1 MFNPK
6 TIALV
11 GATDKEGSIG
21 RILLE
26 NLLSCT
32 ERRIYPI
39 NPSRKTLLG
48 VPVYH
53 HLAAVSEKIDLAVIA
68 TPAPTVPV
76 IVEECGKS
84 GVAGVVVVSSGF
96 KETGQE
102 GLDREEAL
110 AATGKRYG
118 MRIMGPDSLGFMRP
132 HMGLNVTPV
141 DSTPQPGNI
150 AFISQSEGFGRALI
164 DWGIDTHLG
173 FSMFASLGSMID
185 IDLADLID
193 FIGYDPHTR
202 SIMIYMEENIGEVK
216 KFISAARG
224 FARNKPI
231 VLLRPAG
238 ITATQKRHYT
248 LTGRIATSDKV
259 YDAVFKRVGVVRVRT
274 AGELFNTAGVLYS
287 RHLPKGPKLLVMGN
301 VRGVGVM
308 AVNKLLELD
317 GTVARLSP
325 DNLLRAKAFMPPFWK
340 EGATID
346 LLRDADLTR
355 YREVLKSAL
364 GDRGIDGILLIYTPQ
379 GGVGSTELAQAV
391 AELAEKASKPIITV
405 WMGGKEARKGR
416 EVLLRNN
423 VPAYDTPEEAV
434 RTYIYMYNYER
445 NLNIL
450 NETPAEVP
458 IDVAPPKNNLKAL
471 VRKVLAEGRIV
482 LTEEESRR
490 FLSNYH
496 IPMIKTRT
504 VRNVE
509 EAAAVAKEEG
519 YPVVLKVVA
528 KEIMDVRAKGGVVS
542 GIATEE
548 ELRQAF
554 EKMLKNV
561 KEQTPGCTIA
571 GVIVQRM
578 IQKSH
583 REIMLGAKKD
593 DRFGSVILFGAGD
606 VGGGVYGD
614 CSIGLPPLNQTLAA
628 RLMVDTKVYR
638 ILQEYPGEPAV
649 DMRKLEEIVLS
660 FSILITDFPEIAE
673 MDINPIVIA
682 EGRFEALD
690 VRIILDPTVSHN
702 QAAHPHLVIS
712 PYPTKYISRWQL
724 TDGTDVLVRPIRPE
738 DEPLEHEMLTS
749 LSKKTLKE
757 RFFQTLSEI
766 THEMHVRFCN
776 IDYEREIALVA
787 EIKEDNKRRFIG
799 TARLIIEPDS
809 KKAEFAVVVHDL
821 FQGQGL
827 GYRFMDAII
836 GIGQDKGLEEIYG
849 LVLSG
854 NKKMLSMCTKLGFK
868 TEPLEEEEAISRV
881 TLALS

>member
-6 TIALV
+6 TIALI

-21 RILLE
+21 RILLG

-32 ERRIYPI
+32 ERRVYPV
-39 NPSRKTLLG
+39 NPFKKTLLG
-48 VPVYH
+48 VSAYQTLGALP
-53 HLAAVSEKIDLAVIA
+53 EKLDLAVIV
-68 TPAPTVPV
+68 TPAPTVPG
-76 IVEECGKS
+76 IAEECGKT
-84 GVAGVVVVSSGF
+84 GVAGIVVISSGF
-96 KETGQE
+96 KETGPE

-110 AATGKRYG
+110 RAIGKRYG
-118 MRIMGPDSLGFMRP
+118 MRIMGPDSLGFIRP
-132 HMGLNVTPV
+132 HMELNATPV
-141 DSTPQPGNI
+141 ESDPQPGNI

-173 FSMFASLGSMID
+173 FSMFASLGSMVD

-202 SIMIYMEENIGEVK
+202 SIMIYMEENIGDVK

-231 VLLRPAG
+231 VLLRPLG
-238 ITATQKRHYT
+238 ITTANKPCYT
-248 LTGRIATSDKV
+248 LTGRIATSDKI

-274 AGELFNTAGVLYS
+274 AGELFNTAGVLHS
-287 RHLPKGPKLLVMGN
+287 RHLPKGPRLLIMGN

-317 GTVARLSP
+317 GTIAALSP
-325 DNLLRAKAFMPPFWK
+325 QSLARVKNLLPPFWK
-340 EGATID
+340 NGVTID
-346 LLRDADLTR
+346 LLRGADLTR
-355 YREVLKSAL
+355 YREAL
-364 GDRGIDGILLIYTPQ
+364 RIALEDQAIDGILLIYTPQ
-379 GGVGSTELAQAV
+379 GGAKSGELAQAV
-391 AELAEKASKPIITV
+391 ADLAGKASKPIITV
-405 WMGGKEARKGR
+405 WMGGKEAREGR
-416 EVLLRNN
+416 EILLRNN

-434 RTYIYMYNYER
+434 RTYMYMYSYER

-450 NETPAEVP
+450 NETPAEVS

-496 IPMIKTRT
+496 IPAIKTQT
-504 VRNVE
+504 VKNVE
-509 EAAAVAKEEG
+509 EAVAVANKQG
-519 YPVVLKVVA
+519 YPVVLKVVS
-528 KEIMDVRAKGGVVS
+528 KEIMDARATGGIVS
-542 GIATEE
+542 GITTEE

-561 KEQTPGCTIA
+561 KERNPDCTIT
-571 GVIVQRM
+571 GVIVQKM

-583 REIMLGAKKD
+583 REIMLGSKKD
-593 DRFGSVILFGAGD
+593 DKFGSVILFGAGD
-606 VGGGVYGD
+606 IGGGVYGD
-614 CSIGLPPLNQTLAA
+614 YSVGLPPLNQTLAV
-628 RLMVDTKVYR
+628 RLMEETRVYR
-638 ILQEYPGEPAV
+638 ILRQYSGEPAV
-649 DMRKLEEIVLS
+649 DMRKLEEVILS
-660 FSILITDFPEIAE
+660 FSSLVTDFPEIAE
-673 MDINPIVIA
+673 MDINPIVISQ
-682 EGRFEALD
+682 ERFEALD
-690 VRIILDPTVSHN
+690 VRIVLDPNVLHDSG
-702 QAAHPHLVIS
+702 AHPHLVIS
-712 PYPTKYISRWQL
+712 PYPTKYITHWQL
-724 TDGTDVLVRPIRPE
+724 SDGTDVMVRPIKPE

-749 LSKKTLKE
+749 LSRKTMKE
-757 RFFQTLSEI
+757 RFFQTLNEI

-787 EIKEDNKRRFIG
+787 EIKDDNRRKFIG
-799 TARLIIEPDS
+799 NARLIIEPDL
-809 KKAEFAVVVHDL
+809 KKAEFAVVIHDL

-854 NKKMLSMCTKLGFK
+854 NKRMLSMCTKLGFRVE
-868 TEPLEEEEAISRV
+868 TMEEEEGISKV
-881 TLALS
+881 TLLLS